1 MKAEVTAENRPA
13 YGPSEH
19 VRTWGIYETHEN
31 EGGIEI
37 LLILLHELLV
47 VLLSLLAVVPI
58 EFRPRIFVIG
68 RQVCRLPA
76 VWVSVAFQLRTKEN
90 LPIRPLS
97 IIQSS
102 TLILHPSFF
111 YVLTVFGDQKW
122 EINQLWE

>member
-47 VLLSLLAVVPI
+47 ILLGLLAVVPI
-58 EFRPRIFVIG
+58 KFGARILLSG
-68 RQVCRLPA
+68 R
-76 VWVSVAFQLRTKEN
+76 
-90 LPIRPLS
+90 
-97 IIQSS
+97 
-102 TLILHPSFF
+102 
-111 YVLTVFGDQKW
+111 
-122 EINQLWE
+122 